1 MQFSVQLFEP
11 KPGVHL
17 EKNGIYIYIFFF
29 IYILDTLQALVEKLH
44 QTLHEK
50 LQV

>member
-1 MQFSVQLFEP
+1 MPFSVQLFEP

-17 EKNGIYIYIFFF
+17 EKMESVYIYIYL
-29 IYILDTLQALVEKLH
+29 YILDTFQALVEKLH

-50 LQV
+50 LQM